1 MSSRRDGDIVGHY
14 AIGGLKDRILDGLKG
29 TGVDLG
35 ALRPVDL
42 APVDEFHMGGRAA
55 TADLIKLMRLQ
66 QNALVLDIGSGLGGV
81 ARYLASECKCHT
93 KGIDLTPEYV
103 EVADMLTDLTGLAD
117 RVEFK
122 LGSALDLPWHAEHF
136 DAAVTF
142 HASMNIRDRP
152 RLYAEV
158 ARVLRPGASFGSY
171 DVLKGPREGMIF
183 PVPWAQTSKESYLVS
198 PSEMVSLLDNAGFDV
213 IHQEDRRN
221 TALEHHRARLKTAT
235 AGRVL
240 PPLGLHLLQRE
251 DGPQASRNMMT
262 MLEAEQIT
270 LQMVIARRR

>member
-1 MSSRRDGDIVGHY
+1 
-14 AIGGLKDRILDGLKG
+14 
-29 TGVDLG
+29 
-35 ALRPVDL
+35 
-42 APVDEFHMGGRAA
+42 
-55 TADLIKLMRLQ
+55 
-66 QNALVLDIGSGLGGV
+66 
-81 ARYLASECKCHT
+81 
-93 KGIDLTPEYV
+93 
-103 EVADMLTDLTGLAD
+103 
-117 RVEFK
+117 
-122 LGSALDLPWHAEHF
+122 
-136 DAAVTF
+136 
-142 HASMNIRDRP
+142 
-152 RLYAEV
+152 
-158 ARVLRPGASFGSY
+158 
-171 DVLKGPREGMIF
+171 LKGPREGMLF